1 MKARTE
7 KGFEIHPNVLVAE
20 ADLKP
25 NEVQDFAE
33 QLLEIRKAAGAF
45 DLKMHLR
52 LELDGR
58 GKSPAQEIVAK
69 LNDLLAKNLG
79 APRRRRL
86 PTCRTPKLCKV
97 SCRDAMGAEYS
108 VEIMACSLI
117 PFIIRRFTRVNR
129 ADSREVS
136 VVQPKPNMPENVR
149 LSVIPSW
156 VRGLQQWIR

>member
-52 LELDGR
+52 LELEGR
-58 GKSPAQEIVAK
+58 GKSPDQGIVAK
-69 LNDLLAKNLG
+69 LNELLAKISKALLF
-79 APRRRRL
+79 R
-86 PTCRTPKLCKV
+86 
-97 SCRDAMGAEYS
+97 
-108 VEIMACSLI
+108 
-117 PFIIRRFTRVNR
+117 
-129 ADSREVS
+129 
-136 VVQPKPNMPENVR
+136 
-149 LSVIPSW
+149 
-156 VRGLQQWIR
+156 